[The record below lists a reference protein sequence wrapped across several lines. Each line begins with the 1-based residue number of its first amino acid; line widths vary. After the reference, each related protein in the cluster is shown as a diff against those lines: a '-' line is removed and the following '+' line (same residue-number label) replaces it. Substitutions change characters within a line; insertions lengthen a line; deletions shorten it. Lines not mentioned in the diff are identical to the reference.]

1 MATSFGALCTDF
13 YINQKLALKMDLP
26 SERESTL
33 HFFERVRQALPAMS
47 KFRKYD
53 GEMVLE
59 TPRRKDDIQNSWVS
73 VRKNTLRT
81 GTVNPDTMEQAY
93 RFHEFILQQAPYH
106 MSISPLDVDYV
117 ELTFGFD
124 LECGENQDE
133 VLYQAL
139 FADTPLGSA
148 MNIEGSK
155 VLDCQPFCS
164 VNLDDTGS
172 LQAFFEVRTR
182 QKSRRGGTGRYADEP
197 IALNLTVR
205 KYGPVAS
212 PDDLKQQFPEL
223 AETCSRLA
231 IDKLVPDL
239 LMPISRCITSSA
251 G

>member
-13 YINQKLALKMDLP
+13 HINQKLALKMDLP
-26 SERESTL
+26 SERETVL
-33 HFFERVRQALPAMS
+33 HFFERVRKAVPSMS

-59 TPRRKDDIQNSWVS
+59 APRRKDDPQNTWLSL
-73 VRKNTLRT
+73 RKNAIRT
-81 GTVNPDTMEQAY
+81 GAVNPDTMEQAY
-93 RFHEFILQQAPYH
+93 RFHQFILQQAPYH
-106 MSISPLDVDYV
+106 LSISPLDVDYI

-124 LECGENQDE
+124 LECQENQDE

-139 FADTPLGSA
+139 FADSPLGA
-148 MNIEGSK
+148 VMNIEGSR

-164 VNLDDTGS
+164 VNLDDHGS

-182 QKSRRGGTGRYADEP
+182 QKSRRGSTARYADEP
-197 IALNLTVR
+197 IALHLAVR
-205 KYGPVAS
+205 RYGPVES
-212 PDDLKQQFPEL
+212 PDDLKALFPDL
-223 AETCSRLA
+223 AEQCSRLA